1 MHRTVIER
9 IGVYHYRA
17 TAFLPPFSVAAAP
30 RQLSIAYSGKLHGD
44 LEEQTYSRQRIF
56 GKQDHHFVSEARND
70 DFRTRHGL
78 LRGLCTATIDKQTN
92 MRRRM
97 VDASGIF
104 FSRRNKSRR
113 EADCNNVGGITIGC
127 GCEIDDTE
135 LLPLSKSFVGFW
147 LGIL

>member
-17 TAFLPPFSVAAAP
+17 TAFSPFSVTTAP

-56 GKQDHHFVSEARND
+56 GKRGHHFVSEARND
-70 DFRTRHGL
+70 DFRARHGL

-97 VDASGIF
+97 VDASRIF
-104 FSRRNKSRR
+104 FR
-113 EADCNNVGGITIGC
+113 G
-127 GCEIDDTE
+127 EISHVEKQIVTM
-135 LLPLSKSFVGFW
+135 SAG
-147 LGIL
+147 